1 MKNLQEILYKVATES
16 VLGSTHIN
24 ISSISTDSRT
34 NKKGSLYI
42 AKKGTSLDGHDY
54 INKAVKNGAKAI
66 VCDKLPKSAIEGIT
80 YIIVN
85 NTVKALGILAS
96 NFYDNPSEKLS
107 LIGIT
112 GTNGKT
118 SVAYFLYQLFSAH
131 SLKCGLL
138 STIKIKYKDREFQ
151 NGHTTPDVITTNHLL
166 CNMVKEGIDF
176 CFMEVSSHG
185 IHQDRVYGL
194 SFKGG
199 IFTNLTHDHLDYHG
213 NFKNY
218 RDTKKQFFDNLP
230 KTAFALTNIDDK
242 NGSFI
247 LQNTK
252 AKKYTY
258 ATQHHAD
265 YMAKILECQF
275 SGMLLKIQGNEVWS
289 SLLGQFNSQ
298 NLLAVYAVAD
308 LFRIPK
314 LNILKYI
321 SQLRSAEGRF
331 QSFQTNEQVTIIVD
345 YAHTPDALKNIL
357 ETINSI
363 RTHNEIFYLILGC
376 GGNRDKEKRPIMG
389 KIATDLCDKVIFTSD
404 NPRDEDPKQIISEM
418 IAGVESENFKKVI
431 KVTLRDEAIAMAGE
445 LSQNGDIVVIAGKGH
460 ETYQEINGKRYPF
473 NDIEIAHK
481 IFLNT
486 D

>member
-1 MKNLQEILYKVATES
+1 MQEILYKVATES
-16 VLGSTHIN
+16 VLGSTHIK

-54 INKAVKNGAKAI
+54 INNAIKNGAKAI
-66 VCDKLPKSAIEGIT
+66 VCNKLPKSVIEGIT
-80 YIIVN
+80 YVIVN
-85 NTVKALGILAS
+85 NSVKALGILAS

-131 SLKCGLL
+131 FLKCGLL
-138 STIKIKYKDREFQ
+138 STIKIKYKDQEFQ
-151 NGHTTPDVITTNHLL
+151 NDHTTPDVITTNHLL
-166 CNMVKEGIDF
+166 CHMVKEGINF

-185 IHQDRVYGL
+185 IDQDRIYGL

-258 ATQHHAD
+258 STQQHAD

-289 SLLGQFNSQ
+289 SLLGHFNSQ

-331 QSFQTNEQVTIIVD
+331 QSFQTNEKVTIVVD

-431 KVTLRDEAIAMAGE
+431 KVTLRDEAIAMARE

>member
-1 MKNLQEILYKVATES
+1 
-16 VLGSTHIN
+16 
-24 ISSISTDSRT
+24 
-34 NKKGSLYI
+34 
-42 AKKGTSLDGHDY
+42 
-54 INKAVKNGAKAI
+54 
-66 VCDKLPKSAIEGIT
+66 
-80 YIIVN
+80 
-85 NTVKALGILAS
+85 
-96 NFYDNPSEKLS
+96 
-107 LIGIT
+107 
-112 GTNGKT
+112 
-118 SVAYFLYQLFSAH
+118 
-131 SLKCGLL
+131 
-138 STIKIKYKDREFQ
+138 
-151 NGHTTPDVITTNHLL
+151 
-166 CNMVKEGIDF
+166 
-176 CFMEVSSHG
+176 
-185 IHQDRVYGL
+185 
-194 SFKGG
+194 
-199 IFTNLTHDHLDYHG
+199 
-213 NFKNY
+213 
-218 RDTKKQFFDNLP
+218 
-230 KTAFALTNIDDK
+230 
-242 NGSFI
+242 
-247 LQNTK
+247 
-252 AKKYTY
+252 
-258 ATQHHAD
+258 
-265 YMAKILECQF
+265 
-275 SGMLLKIQGNEVWS
+275 MLLKIQGNEVWS
-289 SLLGQFNSQ
+289 SLLGHFNSQ

-331 QSFQTNEQVTIIVD
+331 QSFQTNEKVTIVVD

-404 NPRDEDPKQIISEM
+404 NPRNEDPKQIISEM

-445 LSQNGDIVVIAGKGH
+445 LCQNGDIVVIAGKGH